1 MIKEK
6 IVMLGQL
13 QPQFE
18 KKLAQ
23 EFDVVFLRDQPDP
36 TVYLRDN
43 GDLFTGLVT
52 NAGVGVNA
60 ETVAQLPNLK
70 VVSSLGVGFDQL
82 DQNALQPRRIHVGYT
97 PDVLNDCVAD
107 TAMGLLLDCSRQFS
121 AADRFV
127 RAGKWP
133 QGPYPLQRQVTGKR
147 LGVFGL
153 GRIGMAIAQRA
164 SAFKMQIAY
173 HNRNPRPDCDFTYMD
188 SLESLAQWCDYLIIA
203 VTGGAQTEGL
213 VNADVLKAL
222 GQEGYL
228 INISRGAVVDE
239 TALLQAL
246 KDQRIAGAGLDVYVN
261 EPHVPADF
269 MGLDNVVLLPHV
281 GSATHETRQAM
292 ADLVLQNLRSFYQNG
307 QVQTPVPWAD
317 Y

>member
-6 IVMLGQL
+6 IIMLGQL

-18 KKLAQ
+18 KKLAE
-23 EFDVVFLRDQPDP
+23 EFDVVFLRDQSEPKD
-36 TVYLRDN
+36 YLREH
-43 GDLFTGLVT
+43 GALFTGLVT
-52 NAGVGVNA
+52 NAGIGVNA
-60 ETVAQLPNLK
+60 DIVDQLPNLK

-82 DQNALQPRRIHVGYT
+82 DPTALQPRHIHVGYT

-127 RAGKWP
+127 RSGKWP
-133 QGPYPLQRQVTGKR
+133 QGPYPLQRQLTGKR
-147 LGVFGL
+147 LGIFGL
-153 GRIGMAIAQRA
+153 GRIGMAIAERA
-164 SAFKMQIAY
+164 SAFKMPIAY
-173 HNRNPRPDCDFTYMD
+173 HNRKPRPDCDLTYMD
-188 SLESLAQWCDYLIIA
+188 NLEALAQWCDYLIIA

-213 VNADVLKAL
+213 VDAKILDAL
-222 GQEGYL
+222 GEKGYL

-239 TALLQAL
+239 IALLEAL
-246 KDQRIAGAGLDVYVN
+246 QDQRIAGAGLDVYVN
-261 EPHVPADF
+261 EPHVPEGF

-281 GSATHETRQAM
+281 GSATYETRQAM
-292 ADLVLQNLRSFYQNG
+292 ADLVLQNLHHFYQNG
-307 QVQTPVPWAD
+307 QVKTPVPWAD

>member
-1 MIKEK
+1 MTKEK
-6 IVMLGQL
+6 IIMLGQL

-18 KKLAQ
+18 EKLAQ
-23 EFDVVFLRDQPDP
+23 EFDVVFLRDKSDPDI
-36 TVYLRDN
+36 YLRDN
-43 GDLFTGLVT
+43 GALFTGLVT
-52 NAGVGVNA
+52 NAGVGLNA

-82 DQNALQPRRIHVGYT
+82 DQAALQPRRIHVGYT

-107 TAMGLLLDCSRQFS
+107 TAMGLLLDCSRQLS

-147 LGVFGL
+147 LGIFGL
-153 GRIGMAIAQRA
+153 GRIGMAIAERA

-173 HNRNPRPDCDFTYMD
+173 HNRTAQPEVEFSYMD
-188 SLESLAQWCDYLIIA
+188 SLESLAQWCDYLVIA

-213 VNADVLKAL
+213 VDTKILDAL
-222 GQEGYL
+222 GPEGYL
-228 INISRGAVVDE
+228 INISRGSVVNE
-239 TALLQAL
+239 AALIKAL
-246 KDQRIAGAGLDVYVN
+246 KDRRIAGAGLDVYIN
-261 EPHVPADF
+261 EPHVPVELMD
-269 MGLDNVVLLPHV
+269 LDNVVLLPHV

-292 ADLVLQNLRSFYQNG
+292 ADLVLQNLRHFYHNG
-307 QVQTPVPWAD
+307 QVKTPVPWAN